1 MIALTNIGPGD
12 GGTVI
17 VPGSHK
23 SNFDN
28 PDFSQFSMGARG
40 NCPSQMTGS
49 IEIHMRA
56 GDALL
61 FVDCCTHG
69 SANRVNDGERRA
81 VVYRYGPSWGN
92 FQHGYHPSPELLER
106 LTPERRQI
114 VWPQTPIPR
123 PPQV

>member
-1 MIALTNIGPGD
+1 
-12 GGTVI
+12 
-17 VPGSHK
+17 
-23 SNFDN
+23 
-28 PDFSQFSMGARG
+28 
-40 NCPSQMTGS
+40 MTGS

-92 FQHGYHPSPELLER
+92 FRHGYHPSPELLER